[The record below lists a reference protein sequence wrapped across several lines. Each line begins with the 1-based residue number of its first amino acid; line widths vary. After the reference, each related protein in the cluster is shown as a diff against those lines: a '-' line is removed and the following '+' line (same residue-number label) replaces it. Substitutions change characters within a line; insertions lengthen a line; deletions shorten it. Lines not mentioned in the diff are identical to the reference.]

1 MDMYTYDS
9 LHSAAD
15 RLALEA
21 ARRLPAPLDESA
33 RYMSTYEEVLAFLIS
48 KYKEHF
54 ETACTVPDTDV
65 TTT

>member
-1 MDMYTYDS
+1 MDMYTYDR

-21 ARRLPAPLDESA
+21 ARDAPSGGEADSYIES
-33 RYMSTYEEVLAFLIS
+33 YKKVLAFLIS

-54 ETACTVPDTDV
+54 ETVCTVPDTDV